1 MTIFI
6 ATSSFASYSSE
17 PLKLLDQEGYEV
29 KLNPTGRKLTSKEL
43 LSLAKDSRGL
53 IAGTEQYSKEVL
65 SSMKRLKVISRLGV
79 GTDNI
84 KMDEARRLNIKIF
97 KTQTSPSLAVAELTT
112 GLMINLAR
120 KIPLMNGDMRRGKW
134 EKSMG
139 TLLSNKTLG
148 IIGLGTI
155 GKKVVEILKGFNMK
169 ILAFDIEED
178 RPFSSTAG
186 INYCNLDEL
195 LSNSDFVSIHLN
207 ATKENSHLIDKS
219 KLDLMKEDAFLIN
232 TSRGEIIDE
241 RALEGVLKSGKLG
254 GVALDVFEKEP
265 YNGPL
270 KDIENVLLTPHIG
283 SYAREIRI
291 KMEIDATQNLINGL
305 NNTNE

>member
-1 MTIFI
+1 MAIFV
-6 ATSSFASYSSE
+6 ATSSFASCSSA
-17 PLKLLDQEGYEV
+17 PLKLLDREGYEV
-29 KLNPTGRKLTSKEL
+29 ELNPTGRKLTSEEL
-43 LSLAKDSRGL
+43 LLLAKDSKGL

-65 SSMKRLKVISRLGV
+65 SNMKKLKVISRLGV
-79 GTDNI
+79 GIDNI
-84 KMDEARRLNIKIF
+84 DMDAARKSNIKIF
-97 KTQTSPSLAVAELTT
+97 TTQTSPSLAVAELTT
-112 GLMINLAR
+112 GLMINLTR
-120 KIPLMNGDMRRGKW
+120 KIPLMNEEMRRGKW
-134 EKSMG
+134 KKSMG
-139 TLLSNKTLG
+139 SLLSNKTLG

-155 GKKVVEILKGFNMK
+155 GKQVVEILKGFNMK

-241 RALEGVLKSGKLG
+241 KALQGVLKSGKLG

-265 YNGPL
+265 YDGVL
-270 KDIENVLLTPHIG
+270 KNFENVFLTPHIG

-291 KMEIDATQNLINGL
+291 KMEIDAAENLIKGL
-305 NNTNE
+305 KNE